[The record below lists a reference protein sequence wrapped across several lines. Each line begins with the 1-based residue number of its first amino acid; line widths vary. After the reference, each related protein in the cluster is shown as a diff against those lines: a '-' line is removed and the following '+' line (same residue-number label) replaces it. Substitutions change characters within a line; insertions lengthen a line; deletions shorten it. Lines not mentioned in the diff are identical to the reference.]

1 MNHIDPTHLAIGV
14 FCILILIIILYVRWR
29 NRHQLIES
37 VHAMLK
43 DTITSF
49 REIKLGDFYGLPD
62 ACKAKVDDHV
72 GYTFYFACDNCLD
85 LESISG
91 ILQIDLEEAGYFIKD
106 IDPRPQV
113 FAIRILLEKNASS
126 YMVKIG
132 QGDSRNPSEHIFRVH
147 AELNN

>member
-14 FCILILIIILYVRWR
+14 FCILILIIVLYVRWR

-43 DTITSF
+43 GTINSF

-72 GYTFYFACDNCLD
+72 GYTFYFACDSCLN

-91 ILQIDLEEAGYFIKD
+91 ILQIDLEEAGYLIKD

-126 YMVKIG
+126 YIVKIG
-132 QGDSRNPSEHIFRVH
+132 QGDSQNPSENIFRVH